1 MIYFLR
7 KYFKSVRNFLQK
19 LKKKISKAA
28 SFSQY
33 QISLT
38 GPSTSSST
46 CSHPNV
52 SSTDSNGL
60 FLEAQ
65 EYSCH
70 HPDAIKTTFHRTSS
84 FLSSSEE
91 FKSRYHE
98 EEMLCVGGF
107 GLVYAGKRRCDSKP
121 VAIKHIPKKTVKFV
135 QVNCQGNVYHEILE
149 VVLMEQA
156 AGRLCNG
163 SFENRAVIDVMETFA
178 LKTEVI
184 IVMERPPNTV
194 DMFDYLNKVE
204 HIPEAQA
211 KVIFKQIVN
220 TALLMHRNG
229 VFHRDLKLENLLINS
244 NQDTPEIRLIDFGC
258 GDFVQNEPF
267 RVLMGTSD
275 FAPPE
280 CLRAENYKAEATT
293 VWQIGVMLFMVW
305 HTRVHFKTKVYMKG
319 GYKVLE
325 NVSKECND
333 FLNQCLALDPKQR
346 PTLEDLLLHPWL
358 E

>member
-1 MIYFLR
+1 
-7 KYFKSVRNFLQK
+7 
-19 LKKKISKAA
+19 
-28 SFSQY
+28 
-33 QISLT
+33 
-38 GPSTSSST
+38 
-46 CSHPNV
+46 
-52 SSTDSNGL
+52 
-60 FLEAQ
+60 
-65 EYSCH
+65 
-70 HPDAIKTTFHRTSS
+70 
-84 FLSSSEE
+84 
-91 FKSRYHE
+91 
-98 EEMLCVGGF
+98 
-107 GLVYAGKRRCDSKP
+107 
-121 VAIKHIPKKTVKFV
+121 
-135 QVNCQGNVYHEILE
+135 
-149 VVLMEQA
+149 
-156 AGRLCNG
+156 
-163 SFENRAVIDVMETFA
+163 
-178 LKTEVI
+178 
-184 IVMERPPNTV
+184 
-194 DMFDYLNKVE
+194 MFDYLNKVE

-358 E
+358 DHQSADQCCFVGLFCVHRALFLG